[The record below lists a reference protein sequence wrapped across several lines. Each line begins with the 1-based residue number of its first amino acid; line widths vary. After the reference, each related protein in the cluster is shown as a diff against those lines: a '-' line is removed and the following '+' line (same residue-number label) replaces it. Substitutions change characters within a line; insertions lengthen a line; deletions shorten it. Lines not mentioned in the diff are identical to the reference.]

1 MIKCITEKSINIERI
16 NKRQRTI
23 QRYDYSIFKINL
35 ATIVI
40 ASALLFLSGKSY
52 GQYLDSLNHYLE
64 IAVQNNPA
72 IRSALLTYEASL
84 QRIPQVRALEDP
96 KIDMGFFLKPM
107 TTFGGKQ
114 LGQLQIMQMFP
125 WFGTK
130 RAAGTE
136 AEHMAK
142 MAFEQ
147 FREERDALYL
157 QVYSQW
163 FVLCTLKQKLL
174 NNREN
179 RKLLTQLEELA
190 LRRFSSGGSAP
201 ASVREALG
209 SAASSAGGASTGSM
223 SSMGNSM
230 GMASMSGS
238 GNMNSTGGSMNMGG
252 SGSMG
257 MNSSSGMAD
266 ILRIQI
272 EMAELDNNIESISSE
287 IEAEKARFNKLL
299 NRSASVGIVV
309 PDIINIIPFHFDEEM
324 IKELIR
330 LQNPMLAMYSEEA
343 NAHDAMAEM
352 NRKMGYPMFGVG
364 IQYMLIGKSSN
375 GMVMPDMNG
384 NDMVMP
390 MLSVSIPIFRKKYD
404 SAQKESI
411 LLKRASEEN
420 YINTLNILE
429 AEFYLLKHRLD
440 DALRKIELYRKQANL
455 TGTTYEL
462 VVKEF
467 AAGKGDL
474 SDAIQIQRQLLDYQ
488 LKEAESVAGYNTLVA
503 SVWKLISQEGRR

>member
-1 MIKCITEKSINIERI
+1 
-16 NKRQRTI
+16 
-23 QRYDYSIFKINL
+23 
-35 ATIVI
+35 
-40 ASALLFLSGKSY
+40 
-52 GQYLDSLNHYLE
+52 
-64 IAVQNNPA
+64 
-72 IRSALLTYEASL
+72 
-84 QRIPQVRALEDP
+84 
-96 KIDMGFFLKPM
+96 
-107 TTFGGKQ
+107 
-114 LGQLQIMQMFP
+114 
-125 WFGTK
+125 
-130 RAAGTE
+130 
-136 AEHMAK
+136 
-142 MAFEQ
+142 
-147 FREERDALYL
+147 
-157 QVYSQW
+157 
-163 FVLCTLKQKLL
+163 
-174 NNREN
+174 
-179 RKLLTQLEELA
+179 
-190 LRRFSSGGSAP
+190 
-201 ASVREALG
+201 
-209 SAASSAGGASTGSM
+209 
-223 SSMGNSM
+223 
-230 GMASMSGS
+230 
-238 GNMNSTGGSMNMGG
+238 MNMGG